1 MKLRPINELNEN
13 DVIELT
19 PQWMATEYDRLNA
32 SLFDGKLMEC
42 QFGLFTTGKG
52 SQGGTLGW
60 FKMTGRNLWVSKQS
74 RRIYTRGGL
83 GDSEKIWINKENFVE
98 YCKPKIELNGNYRW
112 TKKAALSTLVHEMCH
127 YYCNMNGWRPAQHHG
142 PDFMSIA
149 FHVSQK
155 SNEFFTVE
163 RVARAEQ
170 MSEVEL
176 NSEFAEKK
184 KKREEAKKAKV
195 IMTFIFMA
203 NGTVRLVN
211 ALNNEV
217 VNNIVRLEFTG
228 SRCKKIVVS
237 RDPALMDV
245 VFSRGYKGTM
255 RAYRFWEVQNEDFV
269 KELDNYDTQVKWE
282 NEMPAGASV
291 NEAVWDNR
299 PNFVKNGDKV
309 DTRGAY
315 NVVHGVLLS
324 ASPDFQ
330 ESMRAFKNTETY
342 NRETGAYLKVI
353 DIYKKYGGQYYN
365 YIVKAIVK
373 LPKGHGGDIK
383 REIADVIDEELS
395 KCGFVQVRTKDVY
408 GPVKLQPMV

>member
-13 DVIELT
+13 DVIEVT

-60 FKMTGRNLWVSKQS
+60 FRMTGTGLFITSQTK
-74 RRIYTRGGL
+74 RIFARGGL
-83 GDSEKIWINKENFVE
+83 GNADKIWINKENFVK

-112 TKKAALSTLVHEMCH
+112 TRKAALSTLVHEMCH
-127 YYCNMNGWRPAQHHG
+127 YYCNMNGWRPAQSHG
-142 PDFMSIA
+142 REFMAIA
-149 FHVSQK
+149 SHVSQK

-176 NSEFAEKK
+176 NGEFAEKK

-195 IMTFIFMA
+195 IMTFIFMV

-211 ALNNEV
+211 ALNDAV
-217 VNNIVRLEFTG
+217 VDNIVRTEFMG

-245 VFSRGYKGTM
+245 VFNKGYKGTM

-269 KELDNYDTQVKWE
+269 RNLNQYDTQVKW
-282 NEMPAGASV
+282 
-291 NEAVWDNR
+291 
-299 PNFVKNGDKV
+299 
-309 DTRGAY
+309 T
-315 NVVHGVLLS
+315 NV
-324 ASPDFQ
+324 
-330 ESMRAFKNTETY
+330 
-342 NRETGAYLKVI
+342 
-353 DIYKKYGGQYYN
+353 
-365 YIVKAIVK
+365 
-373 LPKGHGGDIK
+373 
-383 REIADVIDEELS
+383 
-395 KCGFVQVRTKDVY
+395 
-408 GPVKLQPMV
+408 